1 MGTNLDQLKAI
12 YAALG
17 GTPADVADMT
27 NNAAVLAQIAVQ
39 AAVVAAAAT
48 AELPA
53 VAKADE
59 GKVLTVDNKGK
70 WVAALPASQLPAV
83 TATDNGSV
91 LKVIDGAWGVGE
103 DATE

>member
-27 NNAAVLAQIAVQ
+27 SNAEVLAQIAIQ
-39 AAVVAAAAT
+39 AAVAISGAC
-48 AELPA
+48 ELPA
-53 VAKADE
+53 VKKADE
-59 GKVLTVDNKGK
+59 GKVLTVDSNGK

>member
-1 MGTNLDQLKAI
+1 MTNLEQLKAI

-17 GTPADVADMT
+17 GSAADVADLT
-27 NNAAVLAQIAVQ
+27 NNAAVLAQIALQ

-53 VAKADE
+53 VTKSDE

-70 WVAALPASQLPAV
+70 WIAALPASQLPAV
-83 TATDNGSV
+83 TTADNGSV
-91 LKVIDGAWGVGE
+91 LKVVDGEWAVGE

>member
-1 MGTNLDQLKAI
+1 MGTNLEQLKAI

-17 GTPADVADMT
+17 GTPADVADLT
-27 NNAAVLAQIAVQ
+27 NNAEVLAQIAVQ

-53 VAKADE
+53 VKAADN
-59 GKVLTVDNKGK
+59 GKVLTVVNGK
-70 WVAALPASQLPAV
+70 WAASLPAPQLPAV
-83 TATDNGSV
+83 TSTDNGSV